1 MPPVEL
7 AVTWRRW
14 KWTTLPSKTTVWPGT
29 ASKCRLTAMRAERRV
44 ERPIS
49 SEETEK
55 SLKERMQSALGSAGL
70 GLMIRMRE
78 EP

>member
-1 MPPVEL
+1 M
-7 AVTWRRW
+7 
-14 KWTTLPSKTTVWPGT
+14 WPGT

-55 SLKERMQSALGSAGL
+55 SLKERMQSALGSAGV
-70 GLMIRMRE
+70 GLMIRKGMGEASRGLVMVYFLLWVMVTWIVIL
-78 EP
+78 